1 MNNLKNIKGHP
12 GYARVGNSGV
22 ILNINKNEIEA
33 AKKRKAEKLKK
44 EKELSELKN
53 EVSDIKD
60 MLKII
65 VEKLDGRNSN

>member
-1 MNNLKNIKGHP
+1 MKKLKNIKGHP

>member
-1 MNNLKNIKGHP
+1 MEKLKNIKGHP

-33 AKKRKAEKLKK
+33 DKKRKAERLKK
-44 EKELSELKN
+44 EKEIIDLKN

-60 MLKII
+60 MLKVI

>member
-1 MNNLKNIKGHP
+1 MKKLVNVKGYP
-12 GYARVGNSGV
+12 GYARIKDTGV
-22 ILNINKNEIEA
+22 VLNINKDEIEA
-33 AKKRKAEKLKK
+33 AKKRKAERLLK